1 MGQHS
6 FAFDFIKYVT
16 ASSRPVGPNCVLVDV
31 DENDSINCLFLI
43 VHVFVLGAKVSTIQC
58 GR

>member
-16 ASSRPVGPNCVLVDV
+16 ASSRPVRPNCVFVDV
-31 DENDSINCLFLI
+31 DEND
-43 VHVFVLGAKVSTIQC
+43 
-58 GR
+58 